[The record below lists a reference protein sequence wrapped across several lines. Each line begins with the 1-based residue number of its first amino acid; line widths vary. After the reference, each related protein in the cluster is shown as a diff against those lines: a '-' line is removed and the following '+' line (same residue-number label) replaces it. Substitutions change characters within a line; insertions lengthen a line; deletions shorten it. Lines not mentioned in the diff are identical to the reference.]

1 MPPLPALPPAA
12 RPGDALAAID
22 TPALLLDLDAFE
34 RNLDAMQAAATAAGV
49 ALRPHAKAHKTPAI
63 ALAQLQRG
71 AVGICCQKVSEAL
84 PFLQAGVA
92 DIHISNQTVGLA
104 KATLL
109 AQLALHGR
117 FSVCVDDVQQVA
129 DLAAA
134 TAAQGSRLA
143 VFIEI
148 DIGQGRC
155 GVADA
160 PSVLRL
166 LDALVP
172 HPQLRFGGLQAYQG
186 GVQHVR
192 GQAQRRDAAARAAKR
207 TAAMVAALAAAGVA
221 CPVVTGG
228 GSGSVEFDLASGVY
242 TELQPGSYV
251 FMDADYGRNE
261 PGATLRF
268 DHSLFVAST
277 VMSDGGGSGRCI
289 VDAGLK
295 SLAVDSGLPLVW
307 QGGAPS
313 ATLAYTAANDEHGIV
328 RAAGDASGSATG
340 GPNDSPNSGAPLP
353 ALGNQVLLVPGHCD
367 PTLNLHDTL
376 VAVRGGVVQGLWP
389 VAARGLSR

>member
-1 MPPLPALPPAA
+1 MTSLHALQLPPAA

-22 TPALLLDLDAFE
+22 TPALVLDLDAFE
-34 RNLDAMQAAATAAGV
+34 RNLAAMQAAADAAGV

-92 DIHISNQTVGLA
+92 DIHISNQVAGPA
-104 KATLL
+104 KAALL
-109 AQLALHGR
+109 ARLALHGR
-117 FSVCVDDVQQVA
+117 FSVCVDHAQQLA
-129 DLAAA
+129 DLALA
-134 TAAQGSRLA
+134 TAACGSQLA

-155 GVADA
+155 GVAGADA
-160 PSVLRL
+160 VLQL
-166 LDALVP
+166 LDVLAL
-172 HPQLRFGGLQAYQG
+172 HAQLRFGGLQAYHG

-192 GQAQRRDAAARAAKR
+192 GHAERRGAAQRAAER
-207 TAAMVAALAAAGVA
+207 TAAVVAALAAAGVP

-228 GSGSVEFDLASGVY
+228 GSGSVEFDLAGGVY

-251 FMDADYGRNE
+251 FMDGDYGRNQS
-261 PGATLRF
+261 GAALRF

-277 VMSDGGGSGRCI
+277 VMSVGDAGAGRARCI
-289 VDAGLK
+289 LDAGLK
-295 SLAVDSGLPLVW
+295 SLAVDSGLPTVW
-307 QGGAPS
+307 QQGAAS
-313 ATLAYTAANDEHGIV
+313 STLGYAAANDEHGIV
-328 RAAGDASGSATG
+328 HLADGAAPPPLGSQ
-340 GPNDSPNSGAPLP
+340 L
-353 ALGNQVLLVPGHCD
+353 LLVPGHCD
-367 PTLNLHDTL
+367 PTLNLHDAL
-376 VAVRGGVVQGLWP
+376 VTVRGGVVQGLWP

>member
-1 MPPLPALPPAA
+1 MTRLPTLPPAA
-12 RPGDALAAID
+12 LPGDALAAID
-22 TPALLLDLDAFE
+22 TPALVLDLAAFE

-84 PFLQAGVA
+84 PFLQASVT
-92 DIHISNQTVGLA
+92 DIHISNQTVGRP

-117 FSVCVDDVQQVA
+117 FSVCVDNAQQVA

-160 PSVLRL
+160 PAVLRL
-166 LDALVP
+166 LDALAP

-192 GQAQRRDAAARAAKR
+192 GHAQRHAAAARAAER
-207 TAAMVAALAAAGVA
+207 TAAVVAALAVAGVA

-261 PGATLRF
+261 AGATLRF

-277 VMSDGGGSGRCI
+277 VMSVGGGGRCI
-289 VDAGLK
+289 LDAGLK

-313 ATLAYTAANDEHGIV
+313 PTLTYAAANDEHGIV
-328 RAAGDASGSATG
+328 RAAD
-340 GPNDSPNSGAPLP
+340 GAALP
-353 ALGNQVLLVPGHCD
+353 ALGSQLLLVPGHCD
-367 PTLNLHDTL
+367 PTLNLHDAL
-376 VAVRGGVVQGLWP
+376 VAVRDGVVQALWP
-389 VAARGLSR
+389 VAARGCSR